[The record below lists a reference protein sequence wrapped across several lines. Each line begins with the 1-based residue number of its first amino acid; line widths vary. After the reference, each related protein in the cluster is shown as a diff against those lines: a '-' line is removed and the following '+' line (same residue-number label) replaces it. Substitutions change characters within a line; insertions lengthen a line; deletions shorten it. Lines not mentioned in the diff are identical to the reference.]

1 MASLL
6 TRTPVGLFGLVTN
19 TSRVRGVIA
28 ARTPSSGNSKS
39 PRGETFTTAPPHA
52 RAVIAYM
59 SNAGLT
65 TMNSGARAVGR
76 TPQQR
81 ADGAT

>member
-1 MASLL
+1 
-6 TRTPVGLFGLVTN
+6 LFGLVTN

-59 SNAGLT
+59 SNAGLM
-65 TMNSGARAVGR
+65 TMNSGLEPSSGRRSSARSS
-76 TPQQR
+76 T
-81 ADGAT
+81 